1 MSDYRERKAL
11 IGGGAVVW
19 TRTAG
24 AGPQR
29 VLPDGCTDLI
39 WSGTGPDGELIV
51 AGPDTRAH
59 LASGPPGTHAVGL
72 RFAPGAGPA
81 VLGVPAHELR
91 DLRVPL
97 AALWPD
103 AEVRRLAERIAER
116 TAEPT
121 AGRAAERIA
130 GCESAPGRVLEEAA
144 LGRLRTAEP
153 PDPVLAA
160 IVAGI
165 SRGTGVAGIA
175 AAVGLGERQLHRRSL
190 AAFGYGP
197 KTLGRVLRLNR
208 ALDLARTGVRF
219 AEVAATAGYA
229 DQAHLARE
237 VRTLTGVPLSRL
249 LAAPGG

>member
-59 LASGPPGTHAVGL
+59 LASGPPGTRAVGL

-116 TAEPT
+116 TA
-121 AGRAAERIA
+121 GRAAERNT
-130 GCESAPGRVLEEAA
+130 GWETAPGRVLEEAA

-160 IVAGI
+160 IVTGA

-190 AAFGYGP
+190 AAFGYGA

>member
-59 LASGPPGTHAVGL
+59 LASGPPGTRAVGL

-116 TAEPT
+116 TA
-121 AGRAAERIA
+121 GRET
-130 GCESAPGRVLEEAA
+130 APGRVLEEAA

-160 IVAGI
+160 IIAGA

>member
-59 LASGPPGTHAVGL
+59 LAPGPPGTRAVGL
-72 RFAPGAGPA
+72 RFAPGVGPA

-116 TAEPT
+116 ITGRAAE
-121 AGRAAERIA
+121 RAAERIA

-160 IVAGI
+160 IVAGA

-190 AAFGYGP
+190 AAFGYGA